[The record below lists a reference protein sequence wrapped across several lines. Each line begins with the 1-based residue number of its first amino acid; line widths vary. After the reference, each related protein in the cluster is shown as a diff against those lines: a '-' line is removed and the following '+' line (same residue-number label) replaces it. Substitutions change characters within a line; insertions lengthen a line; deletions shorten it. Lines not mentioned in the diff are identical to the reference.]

1 VKSRGARQ
9 LAFKTFWFRHFWHFR
24 AFLGILWHF
33 WAFFGIFGHFW
44 AFFGIFWHFNA
55 IGIKRKLFIFLNLP
69 ILLTKILE
77 NISKIVRKHARYDSK
92 SILTGFLYFLIVREG
107 YFIL

>member
-1 VKSRGARQ
+1 V
-9 LAFKTFWFRHFWHFR
+9 
-24 AFLGILWHF
+24 AFLGILLHF
-33 WAFFGIFGHFW
+33 WAFCGIFGHFV
-44 AFFGIFWHFNA
+44 AFLGIFGHYVAFLGIFWHFNA

-77 NISKIVRKHARYDSK
+77 NISKIVRKYARYDSK
-92 SILTGFLYFLIVREG
+92 LILTGFLYFLIVQEG